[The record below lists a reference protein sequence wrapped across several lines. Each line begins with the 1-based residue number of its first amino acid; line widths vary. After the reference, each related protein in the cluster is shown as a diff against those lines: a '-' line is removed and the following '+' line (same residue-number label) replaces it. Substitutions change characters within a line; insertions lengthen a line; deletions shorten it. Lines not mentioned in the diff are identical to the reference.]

1 MEQIERILA
10 QDPGE
15 IPGGEDRDDLRGD
28 MSFLAENPEAFGM
41 VSDACPLATGT
52 FLIAANGFEARDDH
66 GSPVLKMPMEGADGL
81 MSGLFADLVENSE
94 ENRAALRMA
103 FGQNKINPEN
113 TVSRFCAAL
122 AEVTALQT
130 LGGSAKGAS
139 VEQTGLLLQA
149 ALNQNLATFRERL
162 AEARGADEIDP
173 AFFSVSMG
181 ICRFFASKSDT
192 YVVDVF
198 AAGNFRVYLLDEHGM
213 SVLWDETTP
222 TDIPL
227 RLRYERKEIHHP
239 EPFALILLSEGVFT
253 LNAVEGRSLQES
265 PGMLW
270 RYRMRLEE
278 YLVRLIT
285 DGIHDFEFS
294 ERATKF
300 FAGRAR
306 ERSAASGAVAF
317 ITGSDSY
324 EVFRSHCCTRLAELE
339 KLIALLPE
347 GYDSHR
353 RPSLGTRV
361 EIEQGYLDRLLKRSA
376 GLSVRV
382 SDAIRTMVTEML
394 ERQGPLSTMP
404 PPEGVPGYK
413 RIEWELLYHTFR
425 KYDQENDGDR
435 ARIRENRQ
443 MLREILSEHWV
454 TLRPVMRSL
463 CQGSDDEADSDSGQR
478 AYAACLEMNSRLADM
493 LLSRQNTVDSL
504 ERVLVDSLD
513 ILQSQGSDWI
523 CGRVGLES
531 TRPFAKRLGDALPPL
546 LACLQTDWEEDTAR
560 YRRLHAAY
568 TAERDRLFGLDTRNG
583 EGFFALD
590 WQRICDGCMEGDRW
604 ETIRACLVEKADTLV
619 CAELWDSLHRL
630 SLGTAALRDRIR
642 ARAVESRTAREMADK
657 ASLWVD
663 ALRGA
668 AYEDEAWGEAVISVM
683 DTATRND
690 FRATVRRWQE
700 ACELSRRQ
708 DESFAQ
714 YSETYGRYS

>member
-1 MEQIERILA
+1 MEQIERLFA
-10 QDPGE
+10 RDPGE
-15 IPGGEDRDDLRGD
+15 IPGGDDRDGLREN

-41 VSDACPLATGT
+41 ISDACPLASGT

-81 MSGLFADLVENSE
+81 ITGLFADLVENSE

-113 TVSRFCAAL
+113 TVPRFCAAL

-139 VEQTGLLLQA
+139 VEQTCLLLQA
-149 ALNQNLATFRERL
+149 ALNQNLAVFRERL
-162 AEARGADEIDP
+162 ALSREEDEIDP

-181 ICRFFASKSDT
+181 ICRFSASDPDT
-192 YVVDVF
+192 YVVDMF
-198 AAGNFRVYLLDEHGM
+198 TTGDFRVYLLDEHGM
-213 SVLWDETTP
+213 SVLWDEATP
-222 TDIPL
+222 VDIPL
-227 RLRYERKEIHHP
+227 RLRYDRKVIRHP
-239 EPFALILLSEGVFT
+239 EPFALILLSEGTFT
-253 LNAVEGRSLQES
+253 LNVAENRSLQES

-285 DGIHDFEFS
+285 DCIHDFEFS

-300 FAGRAR
+300 FSGRAQG
-306 ERSAASGAVAF
+306 RSDASGAVVFLNGNA
-317 ITGSDSY
+317 SY
-324 EVFRSHCCTRLAELE
+324 EVFRSLCCARLAELE

-347 GYDSHR
+347 GYDSHH
-353 RPSLGTRV
+353 RPSLGTRM
-361 EIEQGYLDRLLKRSA
+361 EIEQNYLDRLLKRNV

-394 ERQGPLSTMP
+394 ERLGPLSASL

-413 RIEWELLYHTFR
+413 RIAWEDLYRAFR

-443 MLREILSEHWV
+443 MLREMFSEHWV
-454 TLRPVMRSL
+454 TLRPIMLSFCHGGDDTEHSDPGRS
-463 CQGSDDEADSDSGQR
+463 
-478 AYAACLEMNSRLADM
+478 AYAACLEMNGRLADA
-493 LLSRQNTVDSL
+493 LVLRQNIVDSL
-504 ERVLVDSLD
+504 ERVLADSLD
-513 ILQSQGSDWI
+513 ILQSQGNDWI
-523 CGRVGLES
+523 CGRVGLEG
-531 TRPFAKRLGDALPPL
+531 TRPFVKGMREVLPPL
-546 LACLQTDWEEDTAR
+546 LEYLQTDWEEDTAR

-568 TAERDRLFGLDTRNG
+568 TAERERLFRSDTRSG
-583 EGFFALD
+583 EGFFASE
-590 WQRICDGCMEGDRW
+590 WQRICDGRMTDDWW
-604 ETIRACLVEKADTLV
+604 EEIRACLAEKADTLV
-619 CAELWDSLHRL
+619 CAELWDSLQRL
-630 SLGTAALRDRIR
+630 SWGTAALQDRIR
-642 ARAVESRTAREMADK
+642 ARAVESRTARELADRTN
-657 ASLWVD
+657 LWAD

-668 AYEDEAWGEAVISVM
+668 AYEDEAWGHAVISVM

-700 ACELSRRQ
+700 ACELSRCQ
-708 DESFAQ
+708 DEAFAQ
-714 YSETYGRYS
+714 YSEMYGRYL